1 MVHLVACSPGSWHPV
16 GRACVPV
23 CWRQPWSLTAPHRR
37 TWRKAS
43 SRDTVSP
50 PSTAAVAAVPQGC
63 PQSPGPPA
71 PPWGCSGWPL
81 GRGPGARSRL
91 PPPPPLQPGGFLKR
105 RAGPSDGRGGQYL
118 VALRSAK
125 NGGGRDPAPGGRG
138 SAPARPWSWP
148 WKGAEPTMRSRNR
161 RAPRGAGRPGLPA
174 AEARGPGFPGAEL
187 KPAPPASG
195 RRLRTWLFTPGGL
208 GTRCARLGMRLHLP
222 QLLCRLRP
230 SSVPCS
236 WELSRISGPSLRPL
250 SGPGAAV

>member
-1 MVHLVACSPGSWHPV
+1 M
-16 GRACVPV
+16 
-23 CWRQPWSLTAPHRR
+23 
-37 TWRKAS
+37 
-43 SRDTVSP
+43 
-50 PSTAAVAAVPQGC
+50 
-63 PQSPGPPA
+63 
-71 PPWGCSGWPL
+71 
-81 GRGPGARSRL
+81 
-91 PPPPPLQPGGFLKR
+91 QPGGLLKR

-148 WKGAEPTMRSRNR
+148 WKGAEPTLRSRNR

-174 AEARGPGFPGAEL
+174 AEARGPGFSGAEL

-222 QLLCRLRP
+222 QILCRLRP
-230 SSVPCS
+230 SSDPCS
-236 WELSRISGPSLRPL
+236 RELSRISGPSLRACPAPAL
-250 SGPGAAV
+250 RPDRGGAQGGAQVYRFAGSIDTDSNEALESADSAAQLG